1 MVLTAG
7 VAFCS
12 GLRLRVTRKAGVA
25 AGVAAGLATAI
36 LSGVSAGS
44 TAPLTGVGVM
54 AAVGAAVAGLVLLIG
69 VPTMG
74 GTGRGGGGVDM
85 PCCAA
90 CWALALRA

>member
-36 LSGVSAGS
+36 LSGVSEGS

-54 AAVGAAVAGLVLLIG
+54 AVGAAVAGLVLLIG